1 MVPHPRTSKL
11 GSERRPSMGSEES
24 GESHYRL
31 VTLGGSGVGKS
42 AILKRFLFGNYVD
55 RHRPTVEELYCREFD
70 ICKYCMYCFVFIYI
84 ERQF

>member
-1 MVPHPRTSKL
+1 MYIIPGVDHPRVSKL

-42 AILKRFLFGNYVD
+42 AILKRFLFGTYAD
-55 RHRPTVEELYCREFD
+55 RHRPTVEDLYSREFD
-70 ICKYCMYCFVFIYI
+70 ISEYFK
-84 ERQF
+84 